1 MIPEWDLHFENAQS
15 RQYDTISWTAFP
27 NSHDGNGFG
36 RIAAQGDP
44 DAARILAAFVLIVQ
58 VASKCPIR
66 GILWDKGSPLDTE
79 DLAVKT
85 RFPKAMFDDA
95 IPVLMKKK
103 IGWLSWGRIDSNGT
117 PCQSTVS
124 ALLAA
129 TSAPS
134 PKGRKGK
141 KGREEKRTERTE
153 SGDVSIEDYS
163 DIHDPEHDPI
173 AVAYAVTGEAREA
186 RITGFMKKALDAIG
200 DQGFRDQVAKVFGE
214 KKADECR
221 NPGACLTMKLKEAM
235 KKKGKA

>member
-103 IGWLSWGRIDSNGT
+103 IGWLSWGRIDSNGK
-117 PCQSTVS
+117 PCQSTAS

-129 TSAPS
+129 TSTAS
-134 PKGRKGK
+134 PKGKKGK
-141 KGREEKRTERTE
+141 KGREGKRTEGTG
-153 SGDVSIEDYS
+153 SDDVSIEDYS
-163 DIHDPEHDPI
+163 DIQDQGNDPI
-173 AVAYAVTGEAREA
+173 AVAYAVTGEARED
-186 RITGFMKKALDAIG
+186 RITGFLKKALNAIG
-200 DQGFRDQVAKVFGE
+200 DESFRDQVATVFGE
-214 KKADECR
+214 KKAGECQ
-221 NPGACLTMKLKEAM
+221 NAGACLTMKLKKAM
-235 KKKGKA
+235 KGKV